1 MKKVFI
7 LTITASA
14 ILSGCASNSQSV
26 MTNEQFDAL
35 ASGKSDTVVVNNRQS
50 HGLIG
55 DLIHNVLPHPNN

>member
-1 MKKVFI
+1 MKKVL
-7 LTITASA
+7 LTVVLAGIM
-14 ILSGCASNSQSV
+14 LSGCASDSQSV

-55 DLIHNVLPHPNN
+55 DLIHKALPHPNN